1 VPIQRCPL
9 CLNIKPVV
17 KSHLIPQALY
27 DYCRPPG
34 GNPIAIR
41 SDLVIESSRQ
51 VQDYLLCLDC
61 EECLNEGGETWITPL
76 LARREGPFPFYE
88 LLTKV
93 APDVVDGDLKG
104 YATANNPDIYPDK
117 LTHFAMGIFWKA
129 AIHSWR
135 GDTSEPSIDLG
146 PYAEPIR
153 KYLKGESGFPDRM
166 ALVIGVLP
174 APVKEISFHNP
185 YRATSA
191 DYHLFLF
198 YTLGIEYSLAVGKGV
213 SAQLRE
219 SSFACHP
226 ARPILLFDFSHDI
239 RAIVGQA
246 MTTAHKAKN
255 VQRWLQ
261 KSK

>member
-1 VPIQRCPL
+1 
-9 CLNIKPVV
+9 
-17 KSHLIPQALY
+17 
-27 DYCRPPG
+27 
-34 GNPIAIR
+34 
-41 SDLVIESSRQ
+41 
-51 VQDYLLCLDC
+51 
-61 EECLNEGGETWITPL
+61 
-76 LARREGPFPFYE
+76 
-88 LLTKV
+88 
-93 APDVVDGDLKG
+93 
-104 YATANNPDIYPDK
+104 
-117 LTHFAMGIFWKA
+117 
-129 AIHSWR
+129 
-135 GDTSEPSIDLG
+135 
-146 PYAEPIR
+146 
-153 KYLKGESGFPDRM
+153 M

-185 YRATSA
+185 YRAASA

-219 SSFACHP
+219 SSFASHP